1 MISGIKTMCRK
12 EMNGLMLHRSFN
24 FGIEHCVFW
33 VANGTLLLWVGNG
46 TLIGWVGNETL
57 VFWIRNRTLMVWVG
71 NASLSIWV
79 GNGTLVVWD
88 VNGLLRVWVGNG
100 TMMVWVCVRTEA
112 ERKLMMEERMEL
124 EEYQRKQNK
133 IREEELEVRIGE
145 TLRNIL
151 FLRLKH
157 KNCM

>member
-1 MISGIKTMCRK
+1 MFGLGTEPFLSGLGMK
-12 EMNGLMLHRSFN
+12 
-24 FGIEHCVFW
+24 HCLSELGME
-33 VANGTLLLWVGNG
+33 NCPIWVGMEHF
-46 TLIGWVGNETL
+46 LIV
-57 VFWIRNRTLMVWVG
+57 
-71 NASLSIWV
+71 WV

-88 VNGLLRVWVGNG
+88 QNGLLMVWVGNG
-100 TMMVWVCVRTEA
+100 TLMVWVCVRTEA

>member
-57 VFWIRNRTLMVWVG
+57 VFWIRKRTLMVWVR

-79 GNGTLVVWD
+79 GNGTL
-88 VNGLLRVWVGNG
+88 
-100 TMMVWVCVRTEA
+100 MVWVCVRTEA